1 MRNNCAPGLR
11 VEGFTKESVGDLAKR
26 RADKWCS
33 QCFKSHVSRDH
44 VYSLFISGADTSFI
58 SICKNILRSL
68 LILVKFM
75 ITEEGII
82 SCFLI

>member
-1 MRNNCAPGLR
+1 MRNNCAPGLG
-11 VEGFTKESVGDLAKR
+11 VEGFTKESVGDLDKR

-33 QCFKSHVSRDH
+33 QCFKSRISRDH
-44 VYSLFISGADTSFI
+44 VYSLFISGSDTSFI
-58 SICKNILRSL
+58 STCKNILRSL